1 MNDINTS
8 KLKAVSSENIL
19 VYLAF
24 LSVFL
29 HYAVT
34 AIAIAALGLFVL
46 IKSETRKY
54 VFAKK
59 SHLLLS
65 VFCLITI
72 VTALFYKNYLG
83 VICSIA
89 FYLLIL
95 IFYFVKSIITEH
107 MLERS
112 LSLCCKV
119 VIPLSLAVAVE
130 KCLHISNDNYRCKL
144 WFFNANYMAALFASI
159 ALFCVYKIIN
169 NSEQIWLYFVSFA
182 ASVIAMYLSGSMFS
196 FIELLVGVCLL
207 LILRKKY
214 IILAAFLFI
223 TFLGLVVLYFC
234 PEIFPR
240 ILKASQQT
248 GKRIDIWYTS
258 MELIKQRPLFGQGFL
273 TYFHNANQNPDIYQT
288 THSHNFA
295 LEPLL
300 CFGIVGTIFIILML
314 WLYLKKLIKCK
325 EFFNNDKVT
334 SLVLSLCCAVLIH
347 STTDLTL
354 MWLQTGLL
362 YVLIMASVGIDE
374 RKLEKGGRQSSA
386 DD

>member
-8 KLKAVSSENIL
+8 KLKAVASANRL
-19 VYLAF
+19 VYFAF

-34 AIAIAALGLFVL
+34 AITIAVLGIFV
-46 IKSETRKY
+46 IVNKETRKY
-54 VFAKK
+54 VFSKM
-59 SHLLLS
+59 SHALLS
-65 VFCLITI
+65 AFCLISSA
-72 VTALFYKNYLG
+72 TALYYKNYLG
-83 VICSIA
+83 FLCSVV

-95 IFYFVKSIITEH
+95 ILYWVKSIITSH
-107 MLERS
+107 MLEKS

-119 VIPLSLAVAVE
+119 AIPLSLAVVIE
-130 KCLHISNDNYRCKL
+130 KIIYIKEKNYRCRL
-144 WFFNANYMAALFASI
+144 WFFNANYMTALFAAI
-159 ALFCVYKIIN
+159 ALFCVYKIID
-169 NSEQIWLYFVSFA
+169 NSEQIWFYFVSLA
-182 ASVIAMYLSGSMFS
+182 ACVTAMYLSGSMFA
-196 FIELLVGVCLL
+196 FIELFVGVCML

-214 IILAAFLFI
+214 IVLAGFFFLA
-223 TFLGLVVLYFC
+223 FLGLVVLYFY

-240 ILKASQQT
+240 ILTASRQT
-248 GKRIDIWYTS
+248 DKRIDIWNTS
-258 MELIKQRPLFGQGFL
+258 MEFIKQRPLFGQGFL

-300 CFGIVGTIFIILML
+300 CFGIVGTVFIILLL
-314 WLYLKKLIKCK
+314 WLYFKELIKCK
-325 EFFNNDKVT
+325 ERLNNDKVT

-347 STTDLTL
+347 STTDMTL

-362 YVLIMASVGIDE
+362 YVLILASVGIDE
-374 RKLEKGGRQSSA
+374 RKLEKSGRQSSA

>member
-1 MNDINTS
+1 MIINTS
-8 KLKAVSSENIL
+8 KLKAVSSANIL

-29 HYAVT
+29 HYVVT

-46 IKSETRKY
+46 IKRETRKY

-59 SHLLLS
+59 SHVLLS
-65 VFCLITI
+65 AFCLISAG
-72 VTALFYKNYLG
+72 TALFYKNYLG
-83 VICSIA
+83 VICSVA

-95 IFYFVKSIITEH
+95 ILYFVKSIITTH

-119 VIPLSLAVAVE
+119 AIPLSLAVAVE
-130 KCLHISNDNYRCKL
+130 KYLHMGEKSYRCQL
-144 WFFNANYMAALFASI
+144 WFFNANYMTALFAAV
-159 ALFCVYKIIN
+159 ALFCVYKIIG
-169 NSEQIWLYFVSFA
+169 NSEQIWLYFVSLA
-182 ASVIAMYLSGSMFS
+182 AGVVAMYLSGSMFA
-196 FIELLVGVCLL
+196 FIELFVGVCML
-207 LILRKKY
+207 LILRKKH
-214 IILAAFLFI
+214 IFLAGFFFLA
-223 TFLGLVVLYFC
+223 FLGLVVLYFY

-240 ILKASQQT
+240 ILTASRQT
-248 GKRIDIWYTS
+248 DKRIEIWNAS
-258 MELIKQRPLFGQGFL
+258 MEFIKQRPLFGQGFL

-300 CFGIVGTIFIILML
+300 CFGIVGTIFIILLL
-314 WLYLKKLIKCK
+314 WLYFKELIKCK
-325 EFFNNDKVT
+325 EHLNNDKVT

-347 STTDLTL
+347 STTDMTL
-354 MWLQTGLL
+354 MWIQTGLL

-374 RKLEKGGRQSSA
+374 RKLEKGGRQNSA